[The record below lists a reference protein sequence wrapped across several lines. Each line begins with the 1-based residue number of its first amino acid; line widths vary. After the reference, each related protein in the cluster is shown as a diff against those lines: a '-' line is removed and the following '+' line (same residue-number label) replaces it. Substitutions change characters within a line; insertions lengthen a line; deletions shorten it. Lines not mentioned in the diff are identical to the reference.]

1 MDNGAIGHWLLIIRP
16 MKGLEQFDIKLLL
29 ALVKSIEGRK
39 DFFKLLA
46 TGGYPQLAAFSNAIR
61 ADRDAMQWLVDN
73 GFAWMALLSDA
84 IDGVDQARQWVRRN
98 LTEVNYQFALAC
110 REDVDAIVWLKKRN
124 LEIFLMMAKEV
135 HIVLDTQAAEAS
147 GPYVKRF

>member
-1 MDNGAIGHWLLIIRP
+1 MV
-16 MKGLEQFDIKLLL
+16 GLEQYDVKLLL
-29 ALVKSIEGRK
+29 ALTKSIEGRK

-61 ADRDAMQWLVDN
+61 ADVDAMKWLAGN
-73 GFAWMALLSDA
+73 GFLWLAALSDA
-84 IDGVDQARQWVRRN
+84 IDGVETARKWVREN

-135 HIVLDTQAAEAS
+135 HIVLDTQAAEKA
-147 GPYVKRF
+147 GPYVYTVN